1 MLITGDRINVL
12 TPDRLGRNMREAL
25 NLVHDLTERS
35 IFLRTLGD
43 KLAVDTS
50 GTGLHLY
57 RMGLALILAAGRA
70 VVRRAKRV
78 KPAAAR

>member
-1 MLITGDRINVL
+1 MNVL

-35 IFLRTLGD
+35 IFLRT
-43 KLAVDTS
+43 LAVDTS